1 MTRERGHSSTGAAR
15 GEPHSAALP
24 KGPPAAFGTLVGG
37 RSNYFHE
44 KSLGVTSTE
53 RVPGSIMTL
62 PIKPIPPAKGAPVR
76 GSSSR

>member
-24 KGPPAAFGTLVGG
+24 EGPPAAFGDLVGG

-53 RVPGSIMTL
+53 RVPGSIIML
-62 PIKPIPPAKGAPVR
+62 PIKTR
-76 GSSSR
+76 